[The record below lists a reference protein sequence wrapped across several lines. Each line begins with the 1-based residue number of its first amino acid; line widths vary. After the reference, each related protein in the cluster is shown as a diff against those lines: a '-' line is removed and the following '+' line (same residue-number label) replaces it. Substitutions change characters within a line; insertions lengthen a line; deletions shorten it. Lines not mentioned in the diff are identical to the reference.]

1 MTLHEELQRELADE
15 PAPVVDVGWSS
26 LLLVAG
32 LLVGTVVLID
42 LSQAVDDTVLHLV
55 LAALGAL
62 ALDRVVALVQRV
74 ARLPRAAAVLV
85 VVVVVGLAVAGAV
98 ALLAPA
104 VVEQV
109 DRIGVEAPAVL
120 ADLAELPVIGRS
132 LQENDVP
139 EQAQQWL
146 DELPGSVSVEGVLG
160 TARAAAFQAAGVVQA
175 LLLLVLLL
183 VEGPALVEA
192 ARSAVPL
199 RWRPAAAR
207 TARSVHVVVGRY
219 AVGSLLLALMAGTAA
234 FGIGLALG
242 VPLVAL
248 AALWAFLWNF
258 VPQLGG
264 VVGGSGLVLLAT
276 AAGLRTALLTLVVW
290 LVYVQVENRVVQP
303 VVVGRAVSL
312 SPLTTMVV
320 ALLGVAV
327 AGLPGAV
334 LAIPLVAA
342 VNAALG
348 ELRPHR
354 GLP

>member
-1 MTLHEELQRELADE
+1 MLA
-15 PAPVVDVGWSS
+15 
-26 LLLVAG
+26 
-32 LLVGTVVLID
+32 
-42 LSQAVDDTVLHLV
+42 
-55 LAALGAL
+55 
-62 ALDRVVALVQRV
+62 
-74 ARLPRAAAVLV
+74 
-85 VVVVVGLAVAGAV
+85 VVVVVGLAVAGVV

-139 EQAQQWL
+139 ESAQRWL
-146 DELPGSVSVEGVLG
+146 DDLPGSVSLEGVLG
-160 TARAAAFQAAGVVQA
+160 TARAAAFQAAGVVQT

-290 LVYVQVENRVVQP
+290 LVTCRS
-303 VVVGRAVSL
+303 RTAWCSR
-312 SPLTTMVV
+312 SSS
-320 ALLGVAV
+320 GV
-327 AGLPGAV
+327 P
-334 LAIPLVAA
+334 
-342 VNAALG
+342 
-348 ELRPHR
+348 
-354 GLP
+354 